1 MNESSDAIVPVGI
14 KLHSKSR
21 LLEIM
26 WSDDFSFMYP
36 CEYLRVSVPAI
47 AGQRGDE
54 PVHGK
59 QTVGVTHIEPQ
70 GNKSLRLDFDD
81 GCSAGFTWETLYGLA
96 ANYEQN
102 WQDYLKS
109 LNECGLERGAGR
121 ATGADGRVT
130 IRLLYFVQLAKLTG
144 RDEEE
149 VAIPDSVSNVETL
162 LAWLCGRRQEWH
174 EAFQANKV
182 QVTVNR
188 NFAEP
193 FTLIEHGDEV
203 AIVPRG

>member
-1 MNESSDAIVPVGI
+1 MNIPSESIVPVGI

-21 LLEIM
+21 LLEIA
-26 WSDDFSFMYP
+26 WSDDTSFMYP
-36 CEYLRVSVPAI
+36 CEYLRVCAPPE
-47 AGQRGDE
+47 AGEGGNG

-59 QTVGVTHIEPQ
+59 QAVGITHIEPQ
-70 GNKSLRLDFDD
+70 GTESLRLDFDD
-81 GCSAGFTWETLYGLA
+81 GFSSAMSWEVLHALA
-96 ANYEQN
+96 AQYEQN
-102 WQDYLKS
+102 WQDYLDALEKQ
-109 LNECGLERGAGR
+109 GLTRGAGR
-121 ATGADGRVT
+121 TTGADGRVT
-130 IRLLYFVQLAKLTG
+130 ITLLYFVHLARLTG

-149 VAIPDSVSNVETL
+149 VAIPSSVTNVETL
-162 LAWLCGRRQEWH
+162 LAWLCSRRQEWH
-174 EAFQANKV
+174 EAFQPDKV

>member
-1 MNESSDAIVPVGI
+1 MSEPSEPVVPVGI

-21 LLEIM
+21 LLEIA
-26 WSDDFSFMYP
+26 WSDGSNFMYP
-36 CEYLRVSVPAI
+36 CEYLRVSAPPET
-47 AGQRGDE
+47 GQEGDG

-59 QTVGVTHIEPQ
+59 QTVGITQLEPQ
-70 GNKSLRLDFDD
+70 GTDALRLAFDD
-81 GCSAGFTWETLYGLA
+81 GFSAVMPWEVLHDLA
-96 ANYEQN
+96 AHYDRN
-102 WQDYLKS
+102 WQDYLDV
-109 LNECGLERGAGR
+109 LEAHGLKRGAGR
-121 ATGADGRVT
+121 VTGADGRVT
-130 IRLLYFVQLAKLTG
+130 ITLLYFVQLAKLTG

-149 VAIPDSVSNVETL
+149 VSIPDSVSNVETL
-162 LAWLCGRRQEWH
+162 LAWLCSRRQEWH
-174 EAFQANKV
+174 EAFQPDRV